1 MFPGSFFAEII
12 VAASRRRACI
22 QVGVG
27 KTHGILTSVAC
38 RFLDGDDEDGFLKTK
53 VVNYYTI
60 VLGEG
65 ERRML

>member
-1 MFPGSFFAEII
+1 MFPGSFSAEII

-22 QVGVG
+22 QVEVG
-27 KTHGILTSVAC
+27 KAHGIPISGA
-38 RFLDGDDEDGFLKTK
+38 LDGDDEDGFFKTK
-53 VVNYYTI
+53 VVTYYVV